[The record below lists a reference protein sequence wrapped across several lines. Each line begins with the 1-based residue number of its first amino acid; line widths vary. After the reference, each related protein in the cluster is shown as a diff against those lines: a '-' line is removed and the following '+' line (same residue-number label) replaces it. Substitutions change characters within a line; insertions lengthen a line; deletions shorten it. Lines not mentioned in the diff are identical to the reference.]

1 MVGASLA
8 QVERAGVRLMLVPR
22 VSPPTGNVR
31 HLGKIR
37 EGKISGEVFCRDP
50 ERRFELGLPSIEV
63 DPWIVIEELGS
74 SAKPKKK
81 GKKK

>member
-1 MVGASLA
+1 MV
-8 QVERAGVRLMLVPR
+8 EIPRAVALMLVPR

-50 ERRFELGLPSIEV
+50 ERRFELGLPSVEV
-63 DPWIVIEELGS
+63 DPWIVIDELGS
-74 SAKPKKK
+74 KSQPKKK
-81 GKKK
+81 KREWR